1 MATDVIT
8 VDQPEKNPRLR
19 KFRDV
24 ILRITKILAFAG
36 PLTFI
41 VAALGSKIG
50 LWDWSFGLGTLTQK
64 VGPAVLVATGIF
76 AVVAMILSAF
86 APKKGF
92 FVGAFALMVPLVGMG
107 QLAGAKNKVES
118 LPFIHD
124 ITTDT
129 QDVPVFTDVILS
141 ERAKVKAVN
150 TVDYAGKT
158 APTADKTA
166 DGKPVMKLVSALQT
180 QAYPK
185 VRPLVLSG
193 SPETAFG
200 QAKAVV
206 KDMGWALK
214 SEDVSAGI
222 IEATDSTFWYGF
234 KDDIVIRIRPSEG
247 GGSIVDVRSVS
258 RVGMS
263 DIGANASRIRIFLKK
278 MAE

>member
-1 MATDVIT
+1 MATDVTT

-64 VGPAVLVATGIF
+64 VGPAVLIATGIF
-76 AVVAMILSAF
+76 AVFSMILSAF
-86 APKKGF
+86 TPKKGF
-92 FVGAFALMVPLVGMG
+92 WLGAFVMIIPLFGLG
-107 QLAGAKNKVES
+107 QLLNVKNKAES
-118 LPFIHD
+118 LPYIHD

-129 QDVPVFTDVILS
+129 QDVPTFTEAVMS
-141 ERAKVKAVN
+141 ERAEVKNVN

-158 APTADKTA
+158 APTKDKDAD
-166 DGKPVMKLVSALQT
+166 DKPVMKLVSALQT

-193 SPETAFG
+193 TPEKAFG

-206 KDMGWALK
+206 KDMGWALRVNRGC
-214 SEDVSAGI
+214 EI
-222 IEATDSTFWYGF
+222 CQPRWH
-234 KDDIVIRIRPSEG
+234 
-247 GGSIVDVRSVS
+247 VRYW
-258 RVGMS
+258 R
-263 DIGANASRIRIFLKK
+263 
-278 MAE
+278 